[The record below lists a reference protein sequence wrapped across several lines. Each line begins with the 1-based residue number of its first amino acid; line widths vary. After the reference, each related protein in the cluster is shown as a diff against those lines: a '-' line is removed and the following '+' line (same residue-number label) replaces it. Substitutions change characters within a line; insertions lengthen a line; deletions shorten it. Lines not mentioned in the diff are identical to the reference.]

1 MQIWSNQQPTSQI
14 QDSLYPNLHFL
25 DAATTL
31 YTEYINKGYDQQ
43 LVDKR
48 VYKFLRRERDT
59 LTIKPTAIR
68 YRYQKQRLQA
78 RKQPPQV
85 DPKQ

>member
-1 MQIWSNQQPTSQI
+1 M
-14 QDSLYPNLHFL
+14 LYILGPRSPRIYHRPVLSDTTNPNL
-25 DAATTL
+25 AT
-31 YTEYINKGYDQQ
+31 YINKGYDQQ